1 MKHFVI
7 GFNISLTTKQY
18 ERFSNILDNAG
29 QVFLGVA
36 VLSPLI
42 SGFDKMN
49 WLVVLSGIVVVGTCW
64 IGSILLLRKGKKK

>member
-7 GFNISLTTKQY
+7 NFNTSLTAKQY

-64 IGSILLLRKGKKK
+64 IGSILILRKGKKK